1 MYIHE
6 SKVDLIISYS
16 LLPSCKIAAKIIIQ
30 DLMDDGDKE
39 LGISNQEF
47 EGSFRS
53 IPVKGRIPKS

>member
-39 LGISNQEF
+39 LGISN
-47 EGSFRS
+47 
-53 IPVKGRIPKS
+53 